1 MAHQRL
7 GVELERVV
15 GSHHIGV
22 VGHPLVVVVVVELV
36 QGWVLV
42 VQQGLGNRNRLDGSL
57 LGILR
62 IVVVVE
68 VRARRLERL
77 VGLELVV
84 VVRLGG

>member
-1 MAHQRL
+1 
-7 GVELERVV
+7 VELERVV

-22 VGHPLVVVVVVELV
+22 VGHPLVVVVVELV

-42 VQQGLGNRNRLDGSL
+42 VQRGLGNRNRLDGNR

-68 VRARRLERL
+68 VQARRLERL

-84 VVRLGG
+84 VVQLGG